1 MTLEPGCRTR
11 NCHTSVCVSHL
22 DTPIPTSFRYLPP
35 LSYTH
40 FPSLIFIHPDL
51 ANVSSH
57 GPGALGHLVCVAVW
71 PRWPRRLHEGQEPT
85 QCEYLVGRCTPS
97 CMLHEGRPVP
107 SPLPCVSLHLTAHGG
122 VIHEAHVCPSVTTVI
137 MSRESHIHSPILPLC
152 PLINPHPLF
161 DAAHWWTGFR
171 SRLRWD
177 RLLHQCE
184 QLMQFVTIGRIFYP
198 VWHHPFTATI
208 PRFPPN
214 NLTTPPRDTTR
225 DLHLPSTNL

>member
-1 MTLEPGCRTR
+1 MADGEQSIDQGTAKRTQCFIITQVGYLSTVNKCKSNQMTLEPGCRSR
-11 NCHTSVCVSHL
+11 KLPHLRVFSHL

-107 SPLPCVSLHLTAHGG
+107 SPLPCMSLQLTAWWG
-122 VIHEAHVCPSVTTVI
+122 
-137 MSRESHIHSPILPLC
+137 
-152 PLINPHPLF
+152 HP
-161 DAAHWWTGFR
+161 
-171 SRLRWD
+171 
-177 RLLHQCE
+177 
-184 QLMQFVTIGRIFYP
+184 
-198 VWHHPFTATI
+198 
-208 PRFPPN
+208 
-214 NLTTPPRDTTR
+214 
-225 DLHLPSTNL
+225 